1 MAATTVARGEAVNC
15 GDGQCP
21 LVLGSG
27 SQAGTGEGTAT
38 ETQSK
43 KPCSKSNI
51 LGYDLDFHKNF
62 PK

>member
-1 MAATTVARGEAVNC
+1 MAATTRAREEAENC

-27 SQAGTGEGTAT
+27 SQGLTDGGKVT

-43 KPCSKSNI
+43 KPFSKSNL
-51 LGYDLDFHKNF
+51 LGYDLNFH
-62 PK
+62 